1 MIIISI
7 VNRIIIVIM
16 VYSVLNW
23 LWYIYIYVT
32 AITNYTPYYIN
43 CYIEYV

>member
-7 VNRIIIVIM
+7 VNLIIIVIM

-23 LWYIYIYVT
+23 LIYIYIYMLQL
-32 AITNYTPYYIN
+32 
-43 CYIEYV
+43 

>member
-7 VNRIIIVIM
+7 VNLIIIVIM

-23 LWYIYIYVT
+23 LIYIYMLQL
-32 AITNYTPYYIN
+32 
-43 CYIEYV
+43 

>member
-7 VNRIIIVIM
+7 VNLIIIVIM

-23 LWYIYIYVT
+23 LIYIYIY
-32 AITNYTPYYIN
+32 I
-43 CYIEYV
+43 CYSYNQLHILLH

>member
-23 LWYIYIYVT
+23 LWYIIVYIY
-32 AITNYTPYYIN
+32 I
-43 CYIEYV
+43 CYSYNQVHILLH

>member
-23 LWYIYIYVT
+23 LWYIYI
-32 AITNYTPYYIN
+32 
-43 CYIEYV
+43 CYSYNQLHILLH